1 MNTISDENQF
11 DALFARIELAPGER
25 FYRRMKGA
33 AWTPAGVARRRAI
46 GATGLTL
53 LLVVAFLAFTPQ
65 GRALAQA
72 VIHFFT
78 RTATDSLPVP
88 TAAPLTWVDITPGAP
103 LPTSTPQALFRECG
117 DFNSP
122 KCSVEQIRSRVN
134 FPVLELGRIPAG
146 MHFLGAT
153 GGPERIYLLY
163 DNGKLTYGVA
173 LTEEPWTGSSDMI
186 QQQVGASAVVET
198 VQVGDVTGE
207 YIKGGFSTRLLQAP
221 TFNEV
226 HFSQVWDDKVGLESL
241 HWIKD
246 GIFYSMS
253 AWGGDPE
260 NALLDKDAFIALA
273 AGLTRAPVSAGQ
285 MLVPPT
291 ATLRPVITFEGDTYD
306 LSVAQAESQADFDVL
321 EPSRLPSI
329 LSLSG
334 AAYDPDR
341 KIVRIIYVEP
351 LPAPS
356 PVSGLRLSEESAQE
370 TACSLCSLIRG
381 NYGDFLTQKDSLIIA
396 ADTVVETVQVG
407 DVTGQYFEGQWGRSQ
422 WLPYTSIKTL
432 LWQAHGVAFELK
444 YSGYMRADGSVP
456 ISKADLIAIAESL
469 K

>member
-65 GRALAQA
+65 GRALAQV

-88 TAAPLTWVDITPGAP
+88 TAVPLTWVDITPGAP

-117 DFNSP
+117 DFP

-241 HWIKD
+241 HWLKD

-253 AWGGDPE
+253 AWDDDMD
-260 NALLDKDAFIALA
+260 NVLLDKDAFVALA
-273 AGLTRAPVSAGQ
+273 AGLTTEPVSARQ
-285 MLVPPT
+285 TYVPPT
-291 ATLRPVITFEGDTYD
+291 ATPVPPVTFEGTTYI
-306 LSVAQAESQADFDVL
+306 LSVAEARQQAGFDVL
-321 EPSRLPSI
+321 EPSKLPDV
-329 LSLSG
+329 LSLAG
-334 AAYDPDR
+334 AAYDPEQH
-341 KIVRIIYVEP
+341 IVRTFYIEP
-351 LPAPS
+351 PLDPR
-356 PVSGLRLSEESAQE
+356 VTFGVRLSQQPIQDPSA
-370 TACSLCSLIRG
+370 CNLCSLVRG
-381 NYGDFLTQKDSLIIA
+381 DYGDVLTQKNSL
-396 ADTVVETVQVG
+396 VVSPDAVIEEVQISG
-407 DVTGQYFEGQWGRSQ
+407 VTGQYFVGQWNGPA
-422 WLPYTSIKTL
+422 WVPYSSVETL
-432 LWQAHGVAFELK
+432 RWQANGMAFELK
-444 YSGYMRADGSVP
+444 YFGFMDASGTVP
-456 ISKADLIAIAESL
+456 ISKADLVAIAESL